1 MVCVFNYLPQ
11 EVYLRNHICT
21 WLGWVSCVHIRGCFN
36 AGGPTLTVL
45 VRGFFL
51 FWATLIKDT
60 LFKKLQNLARVV
72 SSSACIFRVT
82 PHPNPNEKKN
92 RIKPNVD
99 DPNLVD
105 KQMGGNFLFFGARMS
120 RKMVTRKLLVTL
132 IYSSTLWQTGQL
144 IMTNLNI
151 IFN

>member
-1 MVCVFNYLPQ
+1 MLQCMVLD
-11 EVYLRNHICT
+11 VYWFCGLSPC
-21 WLGWVSCVHIRGCFN
+21 
-36 AGGPTLTVL
+36 GGPTLTVL

-105 KQMGGNFLFFGARMS
+105 KQMGGNILDPEHEQREVPHIKCSLRQQHSSVA
-120 RKMVTRKLLVTL
+120 LVGV
-132 IYSSTLWQTGQL
+132 STPNTQIL
-144 IMTNLNI
+144 
-151 IFN
+151 